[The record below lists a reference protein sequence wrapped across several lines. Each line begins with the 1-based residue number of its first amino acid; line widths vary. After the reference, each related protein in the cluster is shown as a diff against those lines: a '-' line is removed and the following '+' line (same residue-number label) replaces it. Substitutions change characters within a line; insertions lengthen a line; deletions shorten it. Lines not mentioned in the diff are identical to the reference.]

1 MKEKTFLDTSALLN
15 AQNLDFYKPFVISY
29 ISLKELEN
37 IKTSASKDQD
47 IKYKARSVVKYLEA
61 NEDKYEVCFGG
72 KDQCIKLGFDVTNDN
87 IILGGAYFTNNLSPT
102 VFYTDDLLLKLCG
115 GSIGLN
121 VRRTRDDFIN
131 DKEYCGYK
139 EVDLSDEEMAYFYE
153 NLGENKFECKRNM
166 YLLIKDLSGEV
177 VDKRKWNGISHVPIS
192 YKPVPKD
199 FVDRVVPINLQQE
212 LAFDLLQDRNSTIKV
227 LGGAFGSGKDLLMI
241 SNALNLI
248 KNNKFK
254 KIIWVRNNIEVKNTK
269 PIGFLPGSYID
280 KLVPYAMPLCDHI
293 GGKDGLEMLMMQGKI
308 ELEHLGL
315 LRGRNFEDSIV
326 YCSEAENMSK
336 EHIQLLLGRI
346 ARGSELWLNGDC
358 RQVDENTFE
367 TNNGLKRAI
376 NKLQGNPKFGFVKL
390 QKVERSATAQLA
402 DLLD

>member
-1 MKEKTFLDTSALLN
+1 
-15 AQNLDFYKPFVISY
+15 
-29 ISLKELEN
+29 
-37 IKTSASKDQD
+37 
-47 IKYKARSVVKYLEA
+47 
-61 NEDKYEVCFGG
+61 
-72 KDQCIKLGFDVTNDN
+72 
-87 IILGGAYFTNNLSPT
+87 
-102 VFYTDDLLLKLCG
+102 
-115 GSIGLN
+115 
-121 VRRTRDDFIN
+121 
-131 DKEYCGYK
+131 
-139 EVDLSDEEMAYFYE
+139 MAYFYE

-166 YLLIKDLSGEV
+166 YLLVKDLSGEV

-199 FVDRVVPINLQQE
+199 FVDRVVPINLHQE
-212 LAFDLLQDRNSTIKV
+212 LAFDMLQDRNITVKI
-227 LGGAFGSGKDLLMI
+227 LTGDYGTGKDLLMI